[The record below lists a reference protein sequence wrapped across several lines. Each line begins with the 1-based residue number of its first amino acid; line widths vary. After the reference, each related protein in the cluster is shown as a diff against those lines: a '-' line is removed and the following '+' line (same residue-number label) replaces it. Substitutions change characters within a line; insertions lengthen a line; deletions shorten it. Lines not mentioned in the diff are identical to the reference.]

1 MRIIVPAVIFR
12 IIKVDENIG
21 FDLCIFSFWALL
33 LRSKGP
39 LGSTAALG
47 RLVGGGGGG
56 GGDGIVLSG
65 RLRGGALQ
73 VGRVELGGGL
83 GGGKE
88 VLGAH
93 LL

>member
-33 LRSKGP
+33 LRGKGP

-47 RLVGGGGGG
+47 RLVGG

-83 GGGKE
+83 TFNKCSKKK
-88 VLGAH
+88 
-93 LL
+93 

>member
-1 MRIIVPAVIFR
+1 MAC
-12 IIKVDENIG
+12 NG

-33 LRSKGP
+33 LRGKGP